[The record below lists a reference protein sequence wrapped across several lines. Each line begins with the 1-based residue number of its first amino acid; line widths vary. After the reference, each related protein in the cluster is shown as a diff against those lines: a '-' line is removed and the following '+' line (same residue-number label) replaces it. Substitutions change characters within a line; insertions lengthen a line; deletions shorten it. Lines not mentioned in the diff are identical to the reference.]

1 MCTCADVQMFRCSE
15 VHRRHIDD
23 AAMHVLE
30 VDMQEV
36 QNM

>member
-1 MCTCADVQMFRCSE
+1 
-15 VHRRHIDD
+15 VHRMHIDD